1 MPTTAATEATAR
13 RRSGHLPG
21 SSNRSSGQVYFAPEC
36 HERYAALGFSPSP
49 GGSKDGVA
57 FPDGPAYFTSR
68 GSALGQA
75 PGELVAAAF
84 GVFNPEVVVP
94 SVTYGWTLTDAA
106 TIADER
112 LTGAVEQLR
121 RLLGDRPDGVDRAV
135 ELLQQAA
142 APLEPWGRALFA
154 GTLSQPLPG
163 DPLGD
168 LFRLGD
174 RLREFRGDSHIAAW
188 VAAGLDATEIGL
200 LTEPYWG
207 MPSRTLRPHPRVE
220 RRPARRRRGA
230 APFGRAHGRRR
241 LHRRPAGQRREEIE
255 LATDAQMAPAVEALG
270 DDLDELVDLL
280 TPWGRQI
287 MAGAGYPAEPPR
299 HHPTQA
305 LRPDRASDVEEA
317 ADRDGGADGADE
329 RPRPARRT
337 GSW

>member
-1 MPTTAATEATAR
+1 MPTPIATEATRDAAR
-13 RRSGHLPG
+13 AIARVIEPIV
-21 SSNRSSGQVYFAPEC
+21 GQVYFAREC

-49 GGSKDGVA
+49 GGTKEGVA

-84 GVFNPEVVVP
+84 GVFNAEVVVP
-94 SVTYGWTLTDAA
+94 AVAYGWSLTDAA

-112 LTGAVEQLR
+112 LTGAIEQLR
-121 RLLGDRPDGVDRAV
+121 RLLGDRPEGIDRAV
-135 ELLQQAA
+135 ELLQQAT

-163 DPLGD
+163 EPLGD

-207 MPSRTLRPHPRVE
+207 MPSRTYIRSRAWSDAQLDAAEDRLRSAGLLDDGGFTE
-220 RRPARRRRGA
+220 A
-230 APFGRAHGRRR
+230 GR
-241 LHRRPAGQRREEIE
+241 QRREEIE

-270 DDLDELVDLL
+270 DDLQELLDLL
-280 TPWGRQI
+280 TPWGHQI
-287 MAGAGYPAEPPR
+287 MEGAGYPPSPL
-299 HHPTQA
+299 A
-305 LRPDRASDVEEA
+305 LTSR
-317 ADRDGGADGADE
+317 G
-329 RPRPARRT
+329 
-337 GSW
+337 